1 MVKPHAIC
9 DVELLAKGGVRPDER
24 DYAMRKVRVLCELGH
39 EPVLSA
45 VVKLGLRERA
55 ALDLPAIAEASID
68 LNGAVIRAH
77 AAGQTITEAVDQLD
91 ERLSRRLRRRRKR
104 LEDRRRNGEPDTG
117 HRPPGYAAIPVD
129 ERQVVR
135 HKTLALHPMALEEA
149 ADEMDQLDH
158 DFFLFLDADHDIDRV
173 VYHNGSRSICVV
185 PEVAGEDLPGDT
197 RPPISAGRLVLNH
210 LPLADAEALL
220 DEGDEPFVFFAIPG
234 SNRGQVVYRRYDGHY
249 GLITPVD

>member
-1 MVKPHAIC
+1 
-9 DVELLAKGGVRPDER
+9 
-24 DYAMRKVRVLCELGH
+24 
-39 EPVLSA
+39 
-45 VVKLGLRERA
+45 
-55 ALDLPAIAEASID
+55 
-68 LNGAVIRAH
+68 
-77 AAGQTITEAVDQLD
+77 
-91 ERLSRRLRRRRKR
+91 
-104 LEDRRRNGEPDTG
+104 
-117 HRPPGYAAIPVD
+117 
-129 ERQVVR
+129 
-135 HKTLALHPMALEEA
+135 MALEEA